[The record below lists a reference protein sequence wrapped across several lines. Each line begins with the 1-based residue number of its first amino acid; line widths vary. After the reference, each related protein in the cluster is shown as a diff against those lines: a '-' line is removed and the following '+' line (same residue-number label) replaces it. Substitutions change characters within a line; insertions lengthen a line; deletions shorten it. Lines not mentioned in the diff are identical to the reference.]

1 MANYNK
7 IEIAGV
13 KGNMQAEPRVFA
25 HHAKEVD
32 ISGLTSSSQSVGVLD
47 FSTPANPQ
55 PGDTTDVLQRGACL
69 YVGTG
74 GNVKVRMESQYLKSP
89 KTEVTFYNVQ
99 SGSFLPIQVL
109 KVFGPND
116 AQAGETDGTTADNIL
131 ALF

>member
-25 HHAKEVD
+25 HHAKE
-32 ISGLTSSSQSVGVLD
+32 LTIGNDPDVGVGVLD
-47 FSTPANPQ
+47 FTDPVNPQ

-74 GNVKVRMESQYLKSP
+74 GDVKVRMESQYLKNP
-89 KTEVTFYNVQ
+89 KVDVTFKNVQ

-109 KVFGPND
+109 KVFGHDPNNP
-116 AQAGETDGTTADNIL
+116 QLGGTTASDII